1 MFFKAQFHFKA
12 TSKPSDFVISTMKW
26 FSLWTVFYKISIVAA
41 IDFRSRTIQ
50 NEFNSN
56 NYPNPVEDISQLWKS
71 NPYRQFLPDSENNIP
86 EPSYV
91 IPSMSHVGHQF
102 SSFSTSNF
110 DTKKEWPQNDP
121 FVTRGTES
129 TRKPSPFTNFGL
141 SSNITTPSSFSATL
155 PPTVK
160 ITRQPTS
167 GRPQAKLSKLNRAN
181 GKSFHSLPTF
191 EGTLQ
196 QLEYAALRS
205 NAHISVP
212 SHRLLNDILVIPST
226 RRLYILAI
234 IPIHESSGAQVSFR
248 KTYFD
253 YYIKLSYILYLFYKI
268 CFR

>member
-1 MFFKAQFHFKA
+1 
-12 TSKPSDFVISTMKW
+12 MKW
-26 FSLWTVFYKISIVAA
+26 FNLWIFLCNIFIVIA
-41 IDFRSRTIQ
+41 IDFRSRNIQ
-50 NEFNSN
+50 NEFTSN
-56 NYPNPVEDISQLWKS
+56 NYPSAMEDFSQLWKP
-71 NPYRQFLPDSENNIP
+71 NPYRQFVPDPENTIP

-102 SSFSTSNF
+102 SSFATTTSEVKN
-110 DTKKEWPQNDP
+110 EWPQNDP
-121 FVTRGTES
+121 FITRETES
-129 TRKPSPFTNFGL
+129 TKNPSVFTKFGL
-141 SSNITTPSSFSATL
+141 SSNITTPSLFSATL

-234 IPIHESSGAQVSFR
+234 IPIHESFGAQVGF
-248 KTYFD
+248 
-253 YYIKLSYILYLFYKI
+253 
-268 CFR
+268 